1 MLEVLHAGRVA
12 HVGVADGDGQPRVL
26 PVAYGMDGD
35 DALLLHGA
43 TSSQLFRAI
52 AGGAP
57 VCVTVTFVDGLVVA
71 NSSFNSSMNYRSVM
85 VFGRGEEV
93 HEDDKL
99 EALRLLSEH
108 LYPGHWEVF
117 RPLTAQE
124 LKATCIV
131 RIPLDEMSM
140 KSRDYGTGD
149 PEDDDPLRWAGVL
162 PLQSV
167 FGEPQ
172 PGEHVRVPVPEHMTH
187 WNP

>member
-1 MLEVLHAGRVA
+1 MA
-12 HVGVADGDGQPRVL
+12 HVGVVDGDGQPRVL

-85 VFGRGEEV
+85 VFGHAQEV
-93 HEDDKL
+93 DEDGKL
-99 EALRLLSEH
+99 EALHLLSEH
-108 LYPGHWEVF
+108 LYPGHWQVF

-131 RIPLDEMSM
+131 RLALDEMSM
-140 KSRDYGTGD
+140 KSRDGGADD
-149 PEDDDPLRWAGVL
+149 PEDDDPMRWSGVL
-162 PLQSV
+162 PMQST
-167 FGEPQ
+167 FGEPVPGAHVKVAMPQHMGHWQ
-172 PGEHVRVPVPEHMTH
+172 P
-187 WNP
+187 